1 MMINPLILRI
11 VLLVC
16 IFLGGLFAIIATA
29 GKEWQKREDIHD
41 DFGKITYT
49 AGLWDSC
56 YKISHYFDS
65 VTSCSSLNMKNSSL
79 KGNYFF
85 MSVESARVT
94 NTFLV
99 L

>member
-1 MMINPLILRI
+1 M
-11 VLLVC
+11 VC
-16 IFLGGLFAIIATA
+16 IFLGGMFAIIATA

-56 YKISHYFDS
+56 YKISNYFDS
-65 VTSCSSLNMKNSSL
+65 VTSCSPANMKKSSL
-79 KGNYFF
+79 KRNYIF
-85 MSVESARVT
+85 MSIESGRVT
-94 NTFLV
+94 VTFLV